1 MLEIGYVLLM
11 NEMPT
16 DRYLSI
22 INNYLTVKYPL
33 YIRKF
38 LNREVQLHFTD
49 IIKISNEKVIND
61 GEMRIEKLLWNSYD
75 SYRLSGG
82 KKPFIIVTDLDHQ
95 RLSKIAYGINYLNQD
110 WAWAVIE
117 KETVINTSQL
127 FNKWYVTMQGI
138 KGNGLAGLVTIV
150 HELTHTVL
158 NKYYGIKE
166 SLAIDGRELSG
177 QVILDDNWNYNKY
190 GKWFFQRV
198 NIKQPYMK
206 SLGSYHVIEHSM

>member
-22 INNYLTVKYPL
+22 IKNYLSNKYPL

-49 IIKISNEKVIND
+49 VIKISERIINNNEM
-61 GEMRIEKLLWNSYD
+61 EIENLLWNSYD

-82 KKPFIIVTDLDHQ
+82 KKPFIIITDLDHQ
-95 RLSKIAYGINYLNQD
+95 KLSRIAYGINYLNQN
-110 WAWAVIE
+110 WGWAVIE
-117 KETVINTSQL
+117 KESTINANQL

-158 NKYYGIKE
+158 KKYYDNLM
-166 SLAIDGRELSG
+166 SLYIDGGKLSG

-198 NIKQPYMK
+198 NENQPYMK
-206 SLGSYHVIEHSM
+206 SLGAYHVIEHS